1 MGMKRKKRAS
11 RRRGWLLGSSA
22 TQVICISFV
31 LLIALGTL
39 LLTLPI
45 SSRSGRLGVVDAMFT
60 ATSATCVT
68 GLVVRDT
75 WTQFTP
81 FGQAV
86 VLLLIQVGGLGLVT
100 LTSFFALAAKRRMGF
115 KDLRL
120 LGESVSASGYSQ
132 ATDVLKIVVKL
143 AMTFEII
150 GMMLLMIAFVPQF
163 GAEGIW
169 ISAFTAISAFCNA
182 GFDLFGRFGQY
193 SSLAP
198 YVSNY
203 YVQAVIMFLIMAGG
217 LGFMVW
223 VEIGEWR
230 KKRHLSLHA
239 RMVLLFSCIL
249 WVGGAVLIGLMEWNN
264 PKSMGGLSVP
274 GKVMAALFQSVS
286 TRTAGMNTID
296 LAACGPITK
305 LLMSVL
311 QFIGAAPGSTGG
323 GVKVTTFAVL
333 ILTMRSVAQGR
344 DDCVIGGHHIES
356 KTVYRALTIIML
368 GMVAALGSAVVV
380 YYNTSDAVTVID
392 AIFESCSAFG
402 TVGLSVG
409 VTSQL
414 NTGAKLLYMLVMF
427 MGRVGPV
434 SFAISLTSKPDD
446 NKRKILPVGQINV
459 GIKKWTALVFESRPF
474 FMCSQR
480 GNVSGA
486 ESFAVD
492 LHDIQQDF
500 GCLVHA
506 LYGGALA
513 HAMEVE
519 AAGAQVGAGQ
529 ALPAQGGTIGAAA
542 HRYFLGG

>member
-1 MGMKRKKRAS
+1 MGMKRKKRAP

-150 GMMLLMIAFVPQF
+150 GMVLLMIAFVPQF

-223 VEIGEWR
+223 VELCQWYQ
-230 KKRHLSLHA
+230 KRRLSLHA
-239 RMVLLFSCIL
+239 KVVLSFSVIL
-249 WVGGAVLIGLMEWNN
+249 WL
-264 PKSMGGLSVP
+264 
-274 GKVMAALFQSVS
+274 
-286 TRTAGMNTID
+286 
-296 LAACGPITK
+296 
-305 LLMSVL
+305 
-311 QFIGAAPGSTGG
+311 
-323 GVKVTTFAVL
+323 
-333 ILTMRSVAQGR
+333 
-344 DDCVIGGHHIES
+344 
-356 KTVYRALTIIML
+356 
-368 GMVAALGSAVVV
+368 
-380 YYNTSDAVTVID
+380 
-392 AIFESCSAFG
+392 
-402 TVGLSVG
+402 
-409 VTSQL
+409 
-414 NTGAKLLYMLVMF
+414 
-427 MGRVGPV
+427 
-434 SFAISLTSKPDD
+434 
-446 NKRKILPVGQINV
+446 
-459 GIKKWTALVFESRPF
+459 
-474 FMCSQR
+474 
-480 GNVSGA
+480 
-486 ESFAVD
+486 
-492 LHDIQQDF
+492 
-500 GCLVHA
+500 
-506 LYGGALA
+506 GGALGLVLWGVVA
-513 HAMEVE
+513 HAWLGYEPDYLSLALAGLATNAIGQLGDLSMSLIKREVGVKDYSHIFLTHGGILDRYDYTLFI
-519 AAGAQVGAGQ
+519 AHWMYMFVCAG
-529 ALPAQGGTIGAAA
+529 L
-542 HRYFLGG
+542 

>member
-1 MGMKRKKRAS
+1 MGMKRKKRAP

-150 GMMLLMIAFVPQF
+150 GMVLLMIAFVPQF

-230 KKRHLSLHA
+230 KKRHLSPCPDGAALLLHP
-239 RMVLLFSCIL
+239 
-249 WVGGAVLIGLMEWNN
+249 VGGRRRPHRSDGVEQPQEHGRAVRAGQGDGC
-264 PKSMGGLSVP
+264 PVP
-274 GKVMAALFQSVS
+274 
-286 TRTAGMNTID
+286 
-296 LAACGPITK
+296 
-305 LLMSVL
+305 
-311 QFIGAAPGSTGG
+311 
-323 GVKVTTFAVL
+323 
-333 ILTMRSVAQGR
+333 
-344 DDCVIGGHHIES
+344 
-356 KTVYRALTIIML
+356 
-368 GMVAALGSAVVV
+368 
-380 YYNTSDAVTVID
+380 
-392 AIFESCSAFG
+392 
-402 TVGLSVG
+402 VG
-409 VTSQL
+409 V
-414 NTGAKLLYMLVMF
+414 NPYCRYEHHRP
-427 MGRVGPV
+427 GR
-434 SFAISLTSKPDD
+434 L
-446 NKRKILPVGQINV
+446 R
-459 GIKKWTALVFESRPF
+459 
-474 FMCSQR
+474 
-480 GNVSGA
+480 
-486 ESFAVD
+486 
-492 LHDIQQDF
+492 
-500 GCLVHA
+500 
-506 LYGGALA
+506 A
-513 HAMEVE
+513 H
-519 AAGAQVGAGQ
+519 
-529 ALPAQGGTIGAAA
+529 
-542 HRYFLGG
+542 H